1 MSGATACGVCVARR
15 DMVLVKTRL
24 PPHLYE
30 EVRRYAERN
39 GVSVYKALRRL
50 VERGLRSE
58 SGVYRLL
65 GDDEFLVSLVTVKVK
80 VDREFASRLRRVL
93 DEALGEEL

>member
-1 MSGATACGVCVARR
+1 MARR

-24 PPHLYE
+24 PARLYE
-30 EVRRYAERN
+30 EVRRYAERS
-39 GVSVYKALRRL
+39 GVSVYEALRRL

-58 SGVYRLL
+58 GGVYRLL

-80 VDREFASRLRRVL
+80 VDGEFAFRLRRVL
-93 DEALGEEL
+93 DEVLGEEL